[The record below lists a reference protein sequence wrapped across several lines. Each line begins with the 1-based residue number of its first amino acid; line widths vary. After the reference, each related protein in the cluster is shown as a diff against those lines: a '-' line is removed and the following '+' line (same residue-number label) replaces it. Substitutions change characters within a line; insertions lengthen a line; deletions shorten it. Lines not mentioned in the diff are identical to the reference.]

1 MELADK
7 EPIDRSKRYRRVDD
21 EESHPQRR
29 AHRAERKHESRLL
42 ERGRSLF
49 YPLSIAVQF
58 HFRRFTP
65 RFRAVLLPRFDTI
78 EQNLQRRKFRFSSEG
93 INFRAR
99 NVHALNYHFSFSFS
113 FQRRDYVNSMMY
125 MKGWGWN
132 NSWNFFFSPPFGC
145 HFEY

>member
-65 RFRAVLLPRFDTI
+65 RFRGSFASSLDTI
-78 EQNLQRRKFRFSSEG
+78 EQNLQRRKFRFSSEEL
-93 INFRAR
+93 IFAR
-99 NVHALNYHFSFSFS
+99 G
-113 FQRRDYVNSMMY
+113 MY
-125 MKGWGWN
+125 KL
-132 NSWNFFFSPPFGC
+132 
-145 HFEY
+145 